1 MSEEPTGF
9 VEKMMGSIKG
19 VLVGLV
25 LIPVS
30 FIIVFYASHREQ
42 ASEVLE
48 GALPYEKLAEA
59 QKQNRAVFLTGQI
72 QSAPLSDGEYLKPGN
87 YLSIHRSAEMYA
99 YVAKE
104 EKKDVEKN
112 GKKEKQTIYK
122 CVEEWTSSPAGKDN
136 GKGCQDAGKR
146 NPAQTQRDISVSASP
161 SLIVQGKPWAI
172 STIVSYTGMPGI
184 SLAADK
190 LMRPLTVSGSHAYLD
205 AGCSS
210 TPRVGCERLSFS
222 GTSFEPAAE
231 YTAVGMP
238 GNGTIDGYK
247 AKSGDTYLRLG
258 PGKYEAVM
266 TSLNK
271 SDRTTTILLFAG
283 AVFCLGLGMSL
294 LVGPFLELIEY
305 IPLIGGF
312 GAGLIRVILFVISFF
327 VIGFAFL
334 VMEYWYLVLLLFA
347 LLIVGAIVMAKKKKA
362 ATA

>member
-1 MSEEPTGF
+1 MSEEAGGF

-30 FIIVFYASHREQ
+30 FFIVYLASHREQ

-59 QKQNRAVFLTGQI
+59 QKQKRAVHMTGQI
-72 QSAPLSDGEYLKPGN
+72 QAAPLTDGEYLKPGP
-87 YLSIHRSAEMYA
+87 YLSIHRDAEMYA

-112 GKKEKQTIYK
+112 GKKEKQTVYK

-136 GKGCQDAGKR
+136 GKGCQDAMKH
-146 NPAQTQRDISVSASP
+146 NPPQTQHDANVTANP
-161 SLIVQGKPWAI
+161 SLLVQGKSWAI
-172 STIVSYTGMPGI
+172 ASSVSYTGMPGI
-184 SLAADK
+184 SLSADK
-190 LMRPLTVSGSHAYLD
+190 LTRPLTVNGSYAYLD
-205 AGCSS
+205 AGCAS
-210 TPRVGCERLSFS
+210 TPHVGCERLSFT
-222 GTSFEPAAE
+222 GTSFDPAAE

-238 GNGTIDGYK
+238 GNGTIDGYT
-247 AKSGDTYLRLG
+247 AKSGDTYLRVG

-271 SDRTTTILLFAG
+271 SDRWGTIALFAG
-283 AVFCLGLGMSL
+283 AVFCLGLGLSL

-347 LLIVGAIVMAKKKKA
+347 LIIGGTIMLAKRKKA